1 MKQKEQAVQECERDM
16 GTLKGQLQSFVNE
29 LQHLKALEQR
39 YKEENADLQ
48 RHTEQEQG
56 ANQDLVT

>member
-16 GTLKGQLQSFVNE
+16 VTLKGQLQSFVNE

-56 ANQDLVT
+56 AN